1 MRTKY
6 ESIIEAVACAM
17 EDHSYNSRWYFDF
30 DEQDTVPL
38 IEESECYPE
47 EGHRLLYIE
56 PMESRESF
64 KLMEDF
70 IETVPNKADQDKLWS
85 ALRQRRPFSAFKN
98 MLHYTGQREK
108 WFAFHDEQ
116 MRKIVEKWLEHEE
129 IIYENGV
136 FTCNSDYVFE
146 YFKEDN

>member
-1 MRTKY
+1 MLGKLFGGKNSMRTKY

-17 EDHSYNSRWYFDF
+17 EDHSYNSSWYFDF

-38 IEESECYPE
+38 IEESECYPK

-85 ALRQRRPFSAFKN
+85 ALRQRHPFSAFKN
-98 MLHYTGQREK
+98 MLHYTG
-108 WFAFHDEQ
+108 
-116 MRKIVEKWLEHEE
+116 
-129 IIYENGV
+129 
-136 FTCNSDYVFE
+136 
-146 YFKEDN
+146 